1 MTDHDQLSIRFERDA
16 VPQLNALRRH
26 ALRLTHN
33 AVDADDLLQETAA
46 KAFAAFGNFEE
57 GSNLA
62 GWLYRIM
69 VNAHI
74 SEHRK
79 RARRPALQLT
89 ETISDRDMLAHGE
102 QAGGAASSP
111 EEYVLARFGD
121 PAIATAMRSLS
132 EVYRTTVYYADVEGL
147 TFREV
152 AARLDVPIGTVMS
165 RLHRGR
171 KQLREAL
178 RSTAADV
185 GYSLPE
191 AA

>member
-1 MTDHDQLSIRFERDA
+1 MTDHDQLSVRFERDA
-16 VPQLNALRRH
+16 VPQLTALRRH
-26 ALRLTHN
+26 ALRLTRD
-33 AVDADDLLQETAA
+33 AGDADDLLQETAV
-46 KAFAAFGNFEE
+46 KAFAAFDGFQE

-89 ETISDRDMLAHGE
+89 ESISDRDMLAHGE
-102 QAGGAASSP
+102 HSGGAPRSP
-111 EEYVLARFGD
+111 EEHVLARLGD
-121 PAIATAMRSLS
+121 PAIASAMRNLT
-132 EVYRTTVYYADVEGL
+132 EVYRTTIYYADVEGL

-152 AARLDVPIGTVMS
+152 AARMDVPIGTVMS

-178 RSTAADV
+178 RGTAV
-185 GYSLPE
+185 GVRYSLPD